1 MTVAGEV
8 KTEGYASLGS
18 AGPQVFTYPW

>member
-8 KTEGYASLGS
+8 KTEDYASLGN
-18 AGPQVFTYPW
+18 AGPHVFTYPW